1 MPTTHVE
8 PDSESLLQ
16 DIANSV
22 WKSRKVVVIT
32 GAGIST
38 NSGIP
43 VSLAG
48 RVKCHWSPLLTPP
61 AQDFRS
67 ENGLYSLIQAQFD
80 VAAGS
85 RDPATSTD
93 VDESDISSD
102 FALERP
108 VKRRKTPRPPTRD
121 GPPAR
126 DESPREE
133 KVGDEIV
140 VTGDDT
146 SDAESVAEQDISM
159 LSAIEVGEPGDS
171 GNSEQDTTMEDTSTQ
186 EHTSDS
192 IRQPPMTE
200 ANSSAQST
208 TISAAPVAASS
219 PLSSPPL
226 RPSNAGTLES
236 GMEGVAQT
244 GPSTRPSGPFLDLSK
259 TPRIDSIT
267 VCSSPLSSP
276 PPILLD
282 PYRQPSASPS
292 PDPCSPASDSSTSES
307 EDASSSSTPHLT
319 SQSSFGSTGRA
330 SLPNLKGKDLFDA
343 QIWSCPIKTSVF
355 YTFATTLRQKVRA
368 AEPTSS
374 HHFMSILRD
383 SRKLVRCYTQN
394 IDQLE
399 ERVGLKT
406 SLELGAGNR
415 YRFSNRT
422 GRRSGAPKG
431 SLGEA
436 ESSNLIT
443 LSQQGESQD
452 DQPSECKTEDEKLR
466 QSEPG
471 KPDTQQQGGELSQ
484 PSGSGVDPAQEEAS
498 APAPAGPNRG
508 VECVYL
514 HGSLAVLRCFQCG
527 RTSQWD
533 EETRIADTM
542 AGRQPDCPHCVGA
555 TEARQERG
563 KRALGVGKLRPDIV
577 LYGEE
582 HPHAHLISP
591 LVQHDL
597 SLGPDLLLILGTS
610 MRVHGL
616 KVLVKEFAKAVH
628 DRGGNVVFVNF
639 TKPPDSVW
647 ADVIDYWV
655 QWDCDAW
662 VSDLQKRKPALWL
675 PPGATLPGVE
685 KLKAVKAPR
694 RSSTGEA
701 VKRRDSTKA
710 ASKRKPASAS
720 SSKMGEEA
728 EAPAEAVIEVGQPF
742 LSGDVQDGSTSQED
756 APRRKGAPNAS
767 APKLLGAPRVVKERK
782 LNPDAKR
789 PASTRDH
796 KQNGAYLTWKIGK
809 LLREAAYGRP
819 DPDVASSPVAP
830 VQPKPRA
837 KKARKSAPAALG
849 SREPT
854 EPAEPS
860 QVTPTGA
867 TQAASSEEHIAG
879 VEHEGATQ
887 EGPVH
892 RGPTP
897 PAMGVQATPQAQT
910 SPPAAGID
918 DSISAAVKNRKRK
931 RNVTWKKINGVETPV
946 SAEDAKEEVKKARS
960 QLHTKAFFKVAPT
973 PQPVPEPVVDRR
985 LPPPQTPPQR
995 NPPRQFR
1002 DGFGSAGF
1010 VETDAKLSE
1019 AWAGVGLPPVV
1030 IRPSG
1035 RSTPR
1040 PKLQPMEPQVSPAPS
1055 LEILSPNVGGP
1066 VRWRCPPNPFFLSDP
1081 LAGQFGWQ
1089 PLVWANQAK
1098 PPPVREETSWN
1109 PEEQLRQEAAL
1120 MLSSMRCQQ

>member
-1 MPTTHVE
+1 
-8 PDSESLLQ
+8 
-16 DIANSV
+16 
-22 WKSRKVVVIT
+22 
-32 GAGIST
+32 
-38 NSGIP
+38 
-43 VSLAG
+43 
-48 RVKCHWSPLLTPP
+48 
-61 AQDFRS
+61 
-67 ENGLYSLIQAQFD
+67 
-80 VAAGS
+80 
-85 RDPATSTD
+85 
-93 VDESDISSD
+93 
-102 FALERP
+102 
-108 VKRRKTPRPPTRD
+108 
-121 GPPAR
+121 
-126 DESPREE
+126 
-133 KVGDEIV
+133 
-140 VTGDDT
+140 
-146 SDAESVAEQDISM
+146 
-159 LSAIEVGEPGDS
+159 
-171 GNSEQDTTMEDTSTQ
+171 
-186 EHTSDS
+186 
-192 IRQPPMTE
+192 
-200 ANSSAQST
+200 
-208 TISAAPVAASS
+208 
-219 PLSSPPL
+219 
-226 RPSNAGTLES
+226 
-236 GMEGVAQT
+236 
-244 GPSTRPSGPFLDLSK
+244 
-259 TPRIDSIT
+259 
-267 VCSSPLSSP
+267 
-276 PPILLD
+276 
-282 PYRQPSASPS
+282 
-292 PDPCSPASDSSTSES
+292 
-307 EDASSSSTPHLT
+307 
-319 SQSSFGSTGRA
+319 
-330 SLPNLKGKDLFDA
+330 
-343 QIWSCPIKTSVF
+343 
-355 YTFATTLRQKVRA
+355 
-368 AEPTSS
+368 
-374 HHFMSILRD
+374 MSILRD

-422 GRRSGAPKG
+422 GRRSVGTKG
-431 SLGEA
+431 PLGEA
-436 ESSNLIT
+436 ETSNLP
-443 LSQQGESQD
+443 LSQQGESLE
-452 DQPSECKTEDEKLR
+452 DQPMECKTEDRKPH

-471 KPDTQQQGGELSQ
+471 KSDSQQEGGELSQ
-484 PSGSGVDPAQEEAS
+484 PSGSGADPAPEEAA

-533 EETRIADTM
+533 DETRIADTM
-542 AGRQPDCPHCVGA
+542 AGRQPDCPHCAGA
-555 TEARQERG
+555 TAARQERG

-628 DRGGNVVFVNF
+628 DRGGSVVFVNF

-675 PPGATLPGVE
+675 PPGTTLPSAERV
-685 KLKAVKAPR
+685 KAVKAPR
-694 RSSTGEA
+694 RSSTGDA
-701 VKRRDSTKA
+701 VKRKDSSKA
-710 ASKRKPASAS
+710 ASKRKVANAS
-720 SSKMGEEA
+720 SSNKTGEET
-728 EAPAEAVIEVGQPF
+728 EAPSEAVIEVGQPF
-742 LSGDVQDGSTSQED
+742 LSGDALEGPPSQEGG
-756 APRRKGAPNAS
+756 PRRKGSLKAS

-819 DPDVASSPVAP
+819 NPDIASSPVAP

-854 EPAEPS
+854 EPTEPS
-860 QVTPTGA
+860 QLNPTMTPQA
-867 TQAASSEEHIAG
+867 TSSEGYIAG
-879 VEHEGATQ
+879 VEHLEAKP
-887 EGPVH
+887 EEPVH
-892 RGPTP
+892 RGTTLPARDPP
-897 PAMGVQATPQAQT
+897 PAMGIRTTPQVPT
-910 SPPAAGID
+910 SPPAPGLD

-931 RNVTWKKINGVETPV
+931 RNVTWRKINGVETPV
-946 SAEDAKEEVKKARS
+946 SADGAKEEGKKAGS
-960 QLHTKAFFKVAPT
+960 QLHNKALVKVAPT
-973 PQPVPEPVVDRR
+973 PRPAAEPVADRR

-995 NPPRQFR
+995 YPPRQFR

-1035 RSTPR
+1035 RSAPR
-1040 PKLQPMEPQVSPAPS
+1040 PKLQPMEPLVSPAPS
-1055 LEILSPNVGGP
+1055 LEVLSPNVGGP

-1089 PLVWANQAK
+1089 PLAWTSQAR
-1098 PPPVREETSWN
+1098 PPPVREEASWN

>member
-1 MPTTHVE
+1 M
-8 PDSESLLQ
+8 
-16 DIANSV
+16 
-22 WKSRKVVVIT
+22 
-32 GAGIST
+32 
-38 NSGIP
+38 
-43 VSLAG
+43 
-48 RVKCHWSPLLTPP
+48 
-61 AQDFRS
+61 
-67 ENGLYSLIQAQFD
+67 
-80 VAAGS
+80 
-85 RDPATSTD
+85 
-93 VDESDISSD
+93 
-102 FALERP
+102 
-108 VKRRKTPRPPTRD
+108 
-121 GPPAR
+121 
-126 DESPREE
+126 
-133 KVGDEIV
+133 GDEIV

-146 SDAESVAEQDISM
+146 CDTESLADEDISM
-159 LSAIEVGEPGDS
+159 LSAIEVGEPCDAGS
-171 GNSEQDTTMEDTSTQ
+171 PHQDTTMEDTSTQ
-186 EHTSDS
+186 EYVSDA
-192 IRQPPMTE
+192 IRQPPKAE

-208 TISAAPVAASS
+208 TMTAAPVAASS

-226 RPSNAGTLES
+226 RPSNAGTSEP
-236 GMEGVAQT
+236 GMEDVTQT
-244 GPSTRPSGPFLDLSK
+244 GPSTRPFSGPFLDLQK

-282 PYRQPSASPS
+282 PYRQS
-292 PDPCSPASDSSTSES
+292 PDPSISGSDSSSSQS
-307 EDASSSSTPHLT
+307 EDASSSSTPLLT
-319 SQSSFGSTGRA
+319 SQSSFGSTGRV

-422 GRRSGAPKG
+422 GRRSGVIKG
-431 SLGEA
+431 SLGEG
-436 ESSNLIT
+436 ESSNLT
-443 LSQQGESQD
+443 LSQQAESQE
-452 DQPSECKTEDEKLR
+452 DQPSEIKTEHTKPH
-466 QSEPG
+466 QSEQG
-471 KPDTQQQGGELSQ
+471 KPDSQQEGGELSQ
-484 PSGSGVDPAQEEAS
+484 PSGSGVDAAPEEA
-498 APAPAGPNRG
+498 ATAPAGPNRG

-533 EETRIADTM
+533 DETRIADTM

-685 KLKAVKAPR
+685 RVKAVKAPR
-694 RSSTGEA
+694 RSSSGDA
-701 VKRRDSTKA
+701 LKRRDSTKA
-710 ASKRKPASAS
+710 ASKRKAASAS
-720 SSKMGEEA
+720 SSKLGEEV
-728 EAPAEAVIEVGQPF
+728 ETPTHAVIEVGHSL
-742 LSGDVQDGSTSQED
+742 LSEDGQDGPAPQED
-756 APRRKGAPNAS
+756 GPRGKRAPRAS

-819 DPDVASSPVAP
+819 DPDVASSPVGP

-860 QVTPTGA
+860 QVTPMGA
-867 TQAASSEEHIAG
+867 PEAASSEGHIAG
-879 VEHEGATQ
+879 VEQ
-887 EGPVH
+887 EEANLEEPVH
-892 RGPTP
+892 QGLTLPPRDPTP
-897 PAMGVQATPQAQT
+897 AMAVQATPQAQT

-946 SAEDAKEEVKKARS
+946 SADDAKQEGKKARS

-973 PQPVPEPVVDRR
+973 PQPVEEPVVDRR

-995 NPPRQFR
+995 NSPRQFQ

-1010 VETDAKLSE
+1010 AETDAKLSE

-1035 RSTPR
+1035 RSAPP

-1066 VRWRCPPNPFFLSDP
+1066 VKWRCPPNPFFLSDP

-1089 PLVWANQAK
+1089 PLAWANQAR
-1098 PPPVREETSWN
+1098 PAPVREEASWN

>member
-1 MPTTHVE
+1 M
-8 PDSESLLQ
+8 
-16 DIANSV
+16 
-22 WKSRKVVVIT
+22 
-32 GAGIST
+32 
-38 NSGIP
+38 
-43 VSLAG
+43 
-48 RVKCHWSPLLTPP
+48 
-61 AQDFRS
+61 
-67 ENGLYSLIQAQFD
+67 
-80 VAAGS
+80 
-85 RDPATSTD
+85 
-93 VDESDISSD
+93 
-102 FALERP
+102 
-108 VKRRKTPRPPTRD
+108 
-121 GPPAR
+121 
-126 DESPREE
+126 
-133 KVGDEIV
+133 GDEIV

-146 SDAESVAEQDISM
+146 CDTESLADEDISM
-159 LSAIEVGEPGDS
+159 LSAIEVGEPCDAGS
-171 GNSEQDTTMEDTSTQ
+171 PHQDTTMEDTSTQ
-186 EHTSDS
+186 EYVSDA
-192 IRQPPMTE
+192 IRQPPKAE

-208 TISAAPVAASS
+208 TMTAAPVAASS

-226 RPSNAGTLES
+226 RPSNAGTSEP
-236 GMEGVAQT
+236 GMEDVTQT
-244 GPSTRPSGPFLDLSK
+244 GPSTRPFSGPFLDLQK

-282 PYRQPSASPS
+282 PYRQS
-292 PDPCSPASDSSTSES
+292 PDPSISSSDSSSSQS
-307 EDASSSSTPHLT
+307 EDASSSSTPLLT
-319 SQSSFGSTGRA
+319 SQSSFGSTGRV

-422 GRRSGAPKG
+422 GRRSGVIKG
-431 SLGEA
+431 SLGEG
-436 ESSNLIT
+436 ESSNLT
-443 LSQQGESQD
+443 LSQQAESQE
-452 DQPSECKTEDEKLR
+452 DQPSEIKAEHTKPH
-466 QSEPG
+466 QSEQG
-471 KPDTQQQGGELSQ
+471 KPVSQQEGGELSQ
-484 PSGSGVDPAQEEAS
+484 PSGSGVDAAPEEA
-498 APAPAGPNRG
+498 ATAPAGPNRG

-533 EETRIADTM
+533 DETRIADTM

-685 KLKAVKAPR
+685 RVKAVKAPR
-694 RSSTGEA
+694 RSSSGDA
-701 VKRRDSTKA
+701 LKRRDSTKA
-710 ASKRKPASAS
+710 ASKRKAASAS
-720 SSKMGEEA
+720 SSKLGEEVKT
-728 EAPAEAVIEVGQPF
+728 PTHAVIEVGHSL
-742 LSGDVQDGSTSQED
+742 LSEDGQDGPAPQED
-756 APRRKGAPNAS
+756 GPRGKRAPRAS

-819 DPDVASSPVAP
+819 DPDVASSPVGP

-854 EPAEPS
+854 EAAEPS
-860 QVTPTGA
+860 QVTPMGA
-867 TQAASSEEHIAG
+867 PEAASSEGHIAG
-879 VEHEGATQ
+879 VEQ
-887 EGPVH
+887 EEANLEKPVH
-892 RGPTP
+892 QGLTLPPRDPTP
-897 PAMGVQATPQAQT
+897 AMAVQATPQAQT
-910 SPPAAGID
+910 SPPAARID

-946 SAEDAKEEVKKARS
+946 SADDAKQEGKKARS

-973 PQPVPEPVVDRR
+973 PQPVEEPVVDRR

-995 NPPRQFR
+995 NSPRQFR

-1010 VETDAKLSE
+1010 AETDAKLSE

-1035 RSTPR
+1035 RSAPP

-1066 VRWRCPPNPFFLSDP
+1066 VKWRCPPNPFFLSDP

-1089 PLVWANQAK
+1089 PLAWTNQAR
-1098 PPPVREETSWN
+1098 PAPVREETSWN

>member
-1 MPTTHVE
+1 M
-8 PDSESLLQ
+8 
-16 DIANSV
+16 
-22 WKSRKVVVIT
+22 
-32 GAGIST
+32 
-38 NSGIP
+38 
-43 VSLAG
+43 
-48 RVKCHWSPLLTPP
+48 
-61 AQDFRS
+61 
-67 ENGLYSLIQAQFD
+67 
-80 VAAGS
+80 
-85 RDPATSTD
+85 
-93 VDESDISSD
+93 
-102 FALERP
+102 
-108 VKRRKTPRPPTRD
+108 
-121 GPPAR
+121 
-126 DESPREE
+126 
-133 KVGDEIV
+133 GDEIV

-146 SDAESVAEQDISM
+146 FDTESVAEEDISM
-159 LSAIEVGEPGDS
+159 LSAIEVGEPCDS
-171 GNSEQDTTMEDTSTQ
+171 GNPDQDTTMEDTSTQ
-186 EHTSDS
+186 EYVSDA
-192 IRQPPMTE
+192 IRQPPKAE

-208 TISAAPVAASS
+208 TITAAPVAVS
-219 PLSSPPL
+219 PPPSSPPL
-226 RPSNAGTLES
+226 RPSNARTSET
-236 GMEGVAQT
+236 GMEDVTQT
-244 GPSTRPSGPFLDLSK
+244 GPSAGPFSGPFLDLQK

-282 PYRQPSASPS
+282 PYRQS
-292 PDPCSPASDSSTSES
+292 PDPSISGSDSSSSQS
-307 EDASSSSTPHLT
+307 EDASSSSTPLLT
-319 SQSSFGSTGRA
+319 SQSSFGSTGRV

-422 GRRSGAPKG
+422 GRRSGVIKG

-436 ESSNLIT
+436 ESSNLA
-443 LSQQGESQD
+443 LSQQAESQE
-452 DQPSECKTEDEKLR
+452 DQPSESKTEDTKPH
-466 QSEPG
+466 QSEQG
-471 KPDTQQQGGELSQ
+471 NPDSQQEGSELSQ
-484 PSGSGVDPAQEEAS
+484 PSGSGVDAAPEEA
-498 APAPAGPNRG
+498 ATAPAGPNRG

-533 EETRIADTM
+533 DETRIADTM

-639 TKPPDSVW
+639 TKPPESVW

-685 KLKAVKAPR
+685 RVKAVKAPR
-694 RSSTGEA
+694 RSSSGDA
-701 VKRRDSTKA
+701 LKRRDSTKA
-710 ASKRKPASAS
+710 TSKRKTASAS
-720 SSKMGEEA
+720 SSKLGEEV
-728 EAPAEAVIEVGQPF
+728 ETPTQAVIEVGYSL
-742 LSGDVQDGSTSQED
+742 LSEDGQDGPAPQED
-756 APRRKGAPNAS
+756 GPRGKRAPRAS

-809 LLREAAYGRP
+809 LLREAAYGQP
-819 DPDVASSPVAP
+819 NPDVASSSVAP

-837 KKARKSAPAALG
+837 KTARKPAPAALG

-854 EPAEPS
+854 EPTESS
-860 QVTPTGA
+860 QVTPMGA
-867 TQAASSEEHIAG
+867 PEAASSEGQIAG
-879 VEHEGATQ
+879 VEQ
-887 EGPVH
+887 EEANLEEPVH
-892 RGPTP
+892 QGPTLP
-897 PAMGVQATPQAQT
+897 TREPTPAMAVQATPQAQT
-910 SPPAAGID
+910 SPPAAEID

-946 SAEDAKEEVKKARS
+946 SADDAKQEGKKKARS

-973 PQPVPEPVVDRR
+973 PQPVEEPLVDRR

-995 NPPRQFR
+995 NPPRQLR

-1010 VETDAKLSE
+1010 AETDAKLSE

-1035 RSTPR
+1035 RSAPP
-1040 PKLQPMEPQVSPAPS
+1040 PKLQPMEPRVSPAPS

-1089 PLVWANQAK
+1089 PLVWANQAR
-1098 PPPVREETSWN
+1098 PAPVREETSWN

>member
-1 MPTTHVE
+1 
-8 PDSESLLQ
+8 
-16 DIANSV
+16 
-22 WKSRKVVVIT
+22 
-32 GAGIST
+32 
-38 NSGIP
+38 
-43 VSLAG
+43 
-48 RVKCHWSPLLTPP
+48 
-61 AQDFRS
+61 
-67 ENGLYSLIQAQFD
+67 
-80 VAAGS
+80 
-85 RDPATSTD
+85 
-93 VDESDISSD
+93 
-102 FALERP
+102 
-108 VKRRKTPRPPTRD
+108 
-121 GPPAR
+121 
-126 DESPREE
+126 
-133 KVGDEIV
+133 V

-146 SDAESVAEQDISM
+146 STTESLADEDISM
-159 LSAIEVGEPGDS
+159 LSAIEVGEPCDS
-171 GNSEQDTTMEDTSTQ
+171 GNPDQDTTMEGTSTQ
-186 EHTSDS
+186 EHTSLS
-192 IRQPPMTE
+192 PRELPMTE
-200 ANSSAQST
+200 TNFSAQPT
-208 TISAAPVAASS
+208 TTTAAPVAASS

-226 RPSNAGTLES
+226 GLGNVETKDA
-236 GMEGVAQT
+236 GMEDIAQT
-244 GPSTRPSGPFLDLSK
+244 GASPQPPSGPSLDPTK

-282 PYRQPSASPS
+282 PYRQPSTSPS
-292 PDPCSPASDSSTSES
+292 PDPPSPASHSSCSQT
-307 EDASSSSTPHLT
+307 EDASSSSTPLLT

-422 GRRSGAPKG
+422 GRRSGAIKG
-431 SLGEA
+431 PLGEA
-436 ESSNLIT
+436 ETSNLA
-443 LSQQGESQD
+443 LSQQGESQE
-452 DQPSECKTEDEKLR
+452 DQPSECKTEDRKPH

-471 KPDTQQQGGELSQ
+471 KFDSQHEGGEPSGQ
-484 PSGSGVDPAQEEAS
+484 PSGSGVDPASEEAA

-533 EETRIADTM
+533 DETRIADTM
-542 AGRQPDCPHCVGA
+542 AGRQPDCPHCAGA
-555 TEARQERG
+555 TAARQERG

-675 PPGATLPGVE
+675 PPGTILPGVE
-685 KLKAVKAPR
+685 RVKAVKAPR
-694 RSSTGEA
+694 RSSTGDA
-701 VKRRDSTKA
+701 VKRKDSSKA
-710 ASKRKPASAS
+710 ASKRNVANAS
-720 SSKMGEEA
+720 SSDKTGEET
-728 EAPAEAVIEVGQPF
+728 EAPSEAVIEVGQPF
-742 LSGDVQDGSTSQED
+742 LSGDAHEGPPSQEGG
-756 APRRKGAPNAS
+756 PRRKSSSKAS
-767 APKLLGAPRVVKERK
+767 APRLLGAPRVVKERK

-789 PASTRDH
+789 PAATRDH

-830 VQPKPRA
+830 AQPKPRA

-849 SREPT
+849 SQEPT
-854 EPAEPS
+854 EPTLPTEPS
-860 QVTPTGA
+860 QLNPTVTPQA
-867 TQAASSEEHIAG
+867 TSFEGHIASA
-879 VEHEGATQ
+879 EHKEANPQKPIAGAGH
-887 EGPVH
+887 EDAKPEVPVH

-897 PAMGVQATPQAQT
+897 PVMGMQTTPIIQT
-910 SPPAAGID
+910 SPPAAGVD

-946 SAEDAKEEVKKARS
+946 SADDAMGEPKKASS
-960 QLHTKAFFKVAPT
+960 QPHTKALFKVTPT
-973 PQPVPEPVVDRR
+973 SQPVAEPVVDRR
-985 LPPPQTPPQR
+985 LPPPQTPPQQ

-1035 RSTPR
+1035 RSGPR

-1055 LEILSPNVGGP
+1055 LEVLSPNVGGP

-1089 PLVWANQAK
+1089 PLAWTNQAR
-1098 PPPVREETSWN
+1098 PPPVREEASWN

>member
-16 DIANSV
+16 EIANSV

-43 VSLAG
+43 
-48 RVKCHWSPLLTPP
+48 
-61 AQDFRS
+61 DFRS

-80 VAAGS
+80 VAAQTRGPPS
-85 RDPATSTD
+85 STD
-93 VDESDISSD
+93 ADESDVSSD
-102 FALERP
+102 FVLERP
-108 VKRRKTPRPPTRD
+108 AKRRKTSCPPTRD
-121 GPPAR
+121 GPP
-126 DESPREE
+126 REE
-133 KVGDEIV
+133 KVADEIV

-146 SDAESVAEQDISM
+146 SATESQVEEEDVSM
-159 LSAIEVGEPGDS
+159 LSAIEVGGPCDTGHPD
-171 GNSEQDTTMEDTSTQ
+171 QDTTMEDTSAQ
-186 EHTSDS
+186 EHALHSPGE
-192 IRQPPMTE
+192 QPMAEP
-200 ANSSAQST
+200 NCSAQPT
-208 TISAAPVAASS
+208 TTTAVPVTASS

-226 RPSNAGTLES
+226 RPSNAGTPEP
-236 GMEGVAQT
+236 GHI
-244 GPSTRPSGPFLDLSK
+244 GPRPGPPSGLSLDLSK

-276 PPILLD
+276 PPILQD
-282 PYRQPSASPS
+282 PYRQPTASPS
-292 PDPCSPASDSSTSES
+292 PEPSSHGCDSPGSPT
-307 EDASSSSTPHLT
+307 EDASSSSTPILT
-319 SQSSFGSTGRA
+319 SQSSFGSIGRM

-422 GRRSGAPKG
+422 GRRSGVKG
-431 SLGEA
+431 SLGEG
-436 ESSNLIT
+436 ESSSLT
-443 LSQQGESQD
+443 LSQQGESQEDQASESKID
-452 DQPSECKTEDEKLR
+452 DIKSH
-466 QSEPG
+466 QSEGG
-471 KPDTQQQGGELSQ
+471 KSDSQQEGGESSSH
-484 PSGSGVDPAQEEAS
+484 PSVQGVDPPTEEPAAS
-498 APAPAGPNRG
+498 APAGPNRG

-533 EETRIADTM
+533 DETRIADTM
-542 AGRQPDCPHCVGA
+542 AGRQPDCPHCAGA
-555 TEARQERG
+555 TAARQERG

-675 PPGATLPGVE
+675 PPGTALPGLE
-685 KLKAVKAPR
+685 RVKAPR
-694 RSSTGEA
+694 RSSTGDA
-701 VKRRDSTKA
+701 AKRRDSTKA
-710 ASKRKPASAS
+710 APKRKLAGSAS
-720 SSKMGEEA
+720 DKPDEEK
-728 EAPAEAVIEVGQPF
+728 ETPSQEVIEVAQPV
-742 LSGDVQDGSTSQED
+742 LSGGVQEGSTSQED
-756 APRRKGAPNAS
+756 GTQRRSSKKAS
-767 APKLLGAPRVVKERK
+767 RSSTLGAPRVPKERK
-782 LNPDAKR
+782 LNPNAKR

-809 LLREAAYGRP
+809 LLREAVYGRP
-819 DPDVASSPVAP
+819 DPEVASSPVGP
-830 VQPKPRA
+830 VQPKPRP
-837 KKARKSAPAALG
+837 KKSRKSAPAALG

-854 EPAEPS
+854 EPSQSTPS
-860 QVTPTGA
+860 VAPEV
-867 TQAASSEEHIAG
+867 ASFEGHMAG
-879 VEHEGATQ
+879 VKDEGTNPD
-887 EGPVH
+887 GPAQ
-892 RGPTP
+892 GEP
-897 PAMGVQATPQAQT
+897 PVSAMNVQATPQVQT
-910 SPPAAGID
+910 SQPTPGID

-946 SAEDAKEEVKKARS
+946 SADDDVEAGKKAGS
-960 QLHTKAFFKVAPT
+960 KLHTKAFFKVAPT
-973 PQPVPEPVVDRR
+973 PTPQPEAEAVVDRR
-985 LPPPQTPPQR
+985 LPPPQTPPQQ

-1010 VETDAKLSE
+1010 AETDAKLSE
-1019 AWAGVGLPPVV
+1019 AWADVGLPPVV
-1030 IRPSG
+1030 IRPPG
-1035 RSTPR
+1035 RSAPP

-1066 VRWRCPPNPFFLSDP
+1066 ARWRCPPNPFFLSDP

-1089 PLVWANQAK
+1089 PLAWTTQAR
-1098 PPPVREETSWN
+1098 PQPVREEVSWN